1 MKKQI
6 QLQLIGV
13 FLFGAIHFGAYG
25 QVQIGSDIDGEA
37 AGDGS
42 GRSVSLSADGSVL
55 AIGASFN
62 DGNGIDSGH
71 VRVYKRDASA
81 PLGWTQLGS
90 DIDGEAAN
98 DFSGDPISLSS
109 DGSVLAIGVMFNDGN
124 GNASGHVRVY
134 KRDANASLGWIQVG
148 GDIDGEAA
156 GDLSGRSVSL
166 SSDGSMLAIGATS
179 NDGNGDGSG
188 HVRVYKRNANASLGW
203 IQLGGD
209 IDGEAA
215 NDGSGISVSL
225 SSDGSMLAIGAT
237 NNDGNGDF
245 SGHVRVYKRDDNT
258 SLGWIQLGGD
268 IDGEAANDR
277 SGNIVS
283 LSADGSVLVIVSI
296 TSGGNGDFS
305 SYSGV
310 FKRDTNAALG
320 WIQLGG
326 NIDGEAAQDYTS
338 SISLSSDGSVL
349 AIGATGNDGNGDS
362 SGHVRVYKRDATAP
376 LGWIQ
381 LGSDI
386 DGEAAGDFS
395 GRSVSLSSDG
405 SVLAIGATGN
415 DGNGD
420 RLGHVRV
427 YHIGASGVSIEA
439 PVQTNAMTPFE
450 VTFTFD
456 RGITD
461 FNKEDIAVA
470 HATVD
475 NLTTINA
482 ATYTAT
488 IAPDIATCNPI
499 AINIPAG
506 SAFDVDSN
514 LPNFAAQ
521 EMVVEVVD
529 DVPPDA
535 RAKDI
540 TVALGT
546 NGQVILNADQ
556 INAGSTDNCGVAA
569 LFIGSNQVITSE
581 GTFDVELI
589 VEDVNGNRSSA
600 FAKVTV
606 VAPITVSIDNAPS
619 GVEDLSPFT
628 VEIMFSEAVTGF
640 ELGDIEVANATVGA
654 LTGSGSTYTAT
665 LVPTSLC
672 DDITIDVPAHVAE
685 STTTG
690 LPNQAVTQ
698 LSVGTEDTMVPT
710 ITCPADV
717 VASTADNGTGD

>member
-42 GRSVSLSADGSVL
+42 GISVSLSADGSVL
-55 AIGASFN
+55 AIGATGN
-62 DGNGIDSGH
+62 DENGDFSGH

-109 DGSVLAIGVMFNDGN
+109 DGSVLAIGSALNDGN
-124 GNASGHVRVY
+124 GRSSGHVRVY
-134 KRDANASLGWIQVG
+134 KRDANASLGWIQLG
-148 GDIDGEAA
+148 GDIDGEAT
-156 GDLSGRSVSL
+156 GDVSGISVSL
-166 SSDGSMLAIGATS
+166 SADGSMLAIGAS
-179 NDGNGDGSG
+179 GNDGNGDGSG
-188 HVRVYKRNANASLGW
+188 HVRVYKRDANASLGW

-215 NDGSGISVSL
+215 HDWSGNIVSLSADGSMLAIGARENDGNGDGSGHVRVYKRDANASLGWILLGSDIDGEAANDFSGDPISL
-225 SSDGSMLAIGAT
+225 SSDGSMLAIGASV
-237 NNDGNGDF
+237 NDGNGNA
-245 SGHVRVYKRDDNT
+245 SGHVRVYKRDTNAALGWIQVGGDIDGEAANDFSGRSVSLSSDGSVLAIGAIENNGNGDSSGHVRVYKRDANA

-268 IDGEAANDR
+268 IDGEAAD
-277 SGNIVS
+277 
-283 LSADGSVLVIVSI
+283 
-296 TSGGNGDFS
+296 
-305 SYSGV
+305 
-310 FKRDTNAALG
+310 
-320 WIQLGG
+320 
-326 NIDGEAAQDYTS
+326 
-338 SISLSSDGSVL
+338 
-349 AIGATGNDGNGDS
+349 
-362 SGHVRVYKRDATAP
+362 
-376 LGWIQ
+376 
-381 LGSDI
+381 
-386 DGEAAGDFS
+386 DFS
-395 GRSVSLSSDG
+395 GTGVSLSSDG

-415 DGNGD
+415 DGNGID
-420 RLGHVRV
+420 SGHVRV
-427 YHIGASGVSIEA
+427 YHIGASDVSIEA
-439 PVQTNAMTPFE
+439 PVQVNAMTPFE

-506 SAFDVDSN
+506 SAFDVASN

-546 NGQVILNADQ
+546 NGQVILN
-556 INAGSTDNCGVAA
+556 
-569 LFIGSNQVITSE
+569 
-581 GTFDVELI
+581 
-589 VEDVNGNRSSA
+589 
-600 FAKVTV
+600 
-606 VAPITVSIDNAPS
+606 
-619 GVEDLSPFT
+619 
-628 VEIMFSEAVTGF
+628 
-640 ELGDIEVANATVGA
+640 
-654 LTGSGSTYTAT
+654 
-665 LVPTSLC
+665 
-672 DDITIDVPAHVAE
+672 
-685 STTTG
+685 
-690 LPNQAVTQ
+690 
-698 LSVGTEDTMVPT
+698 
-710 ITCPADV
+710 
-717 VASTADNGTGD
+717 

>member
-506 SAFDVDSN
+506 SAFDV
-514 LPNFAAQ
+514 
-521 EMVVEVVD
+521 
-529 DVPPDA
+529 
-535 RAKDI
+535 
-540 TVALGT
+540 
-546 NGQVILNADQ
+546 
-556 INAGSTDNCGVAA
+556 
-569 LFIGSNQVITSE
+569 
-581 GTFDVELI
+581 
-589 VEDVNGNRSSA
+589 
-600 FAKVTV
+600 
-606 VAPITVSIDNAPS
+606 
-619 GVEDLSPFT
+619 
-628 VEIMFSEAVTGF
+628 
-640 ELGDIEVANATVGA
+640 
-654 LTGSGSTYTAT
+654 
-665 LVPTSLC
+665 
-672 DDITIDVPAHVAE
+672 
-685 STTTG
+685 
-690 LPNQAVTQ
+690 
-698 LSVGTEDTMVPT
+698 
-710 ITCPADV
+710 
-717 VASTADNGTGD
+717 